1 MKQLLCGG
9 WGLEL
14 GTSCLSERPLP
25 CLSVFDRINKN
36 KIKLIFE
43 WDDNLGL
50 TSLHLKID
58 YRGLEK

>member
-1 MKQLLCGG
+1 MFVCKA
-9 WGLEL
+9 
-14 GTSCLSERPLP
+14 SSLSRWF
-25 CLSVFDRINKN
+25 FDRIDKN

-58 YRGLEK
+58 SGVLEK

>member
-1 MKQLLCGG
+1 MKLFLCGG

-25 CLSVFDRINKN
+25 CLNVFDRINKN

-50 TSLHLKID
+50 TSLHLEID